1 MPTIGFKGKATV
13 ETLHLTVPYRQL
25 IPDPASSRAERPGLD
40 GNLIIHGDNL
50 QALKALLPSFGGRV
64 KCIYIDPPYNTGNE
78 HWLYNDNVNSPMHQE
93 WLRKVVDRDDLT
105 RHDKWLCMI
114 WPRLRLLRDLLR
126 EDGAIFVS
134 IDDNEV
140 HRLRMVMDEIFGE
153 EQFIATIIWEKVYSP
168 RMDTEGFSISHD
180 YIVVYGKSSET
191 SLNRL
196 VFQQNEK
203 QFSFFD
209 ERKQKYY
216 RRRSIRKEGKD
227 SLRADVPT
235 MFFSL
240 AAPDGAEI
248 YPIKPD
254 GTEGRWRWSREK
266 YAEELKRDNVE
277 WINVD
282 GIWQVYAK
290 QYIDLSASK
299 PPVTLWSHDEVGH
312 NHEAQEE
319 IADIF
324 GPRVFETPKPTRLLK
339 RILQIATDPDE
350 GAIVLDSFAGSG
362 TTAHA
367 VLAQNAEDGGNRRFI
382 LVEQEDYAETL
393 TAERVRRVIAGV
405 PGARDVALRD
415 GYGGAFSFCRLDEP
429 LDDAAMLRGDALPAY
444 RDLARYV
451 FFTTTGEQLDESQI
465 DEERFYLG
473 ESRQYQVY
481 LIYRPDPQFL
491 RSVPLSLAWAQ
502 GLGAPGAKP
511 RLVIAS
517 HKYLDEHKLR
527 ELRIEFCQLPFAI
540 YRSIT

>member
-25 IPDPASSRAERPGLD
+25 IADPAVSCAERPGLD
-40 GNLIIHGDNL
+40 GNLIVHGDNL
-50 QALKALLPSFGGRV
+50 QALKALLPSLGGKI

-78 HWLYNDNVNSPMHQE
+78 SWLYNDNVNSPMHQE
-93 WLRKVVDRDDLT
+93 WLRKVVDREDLT

-114 WPRLRLLRDLLR
+114 WPRLKLLRELLR

-140 HRLRMVMDEIFGE
+140 HRLRMAMDEIFGE

-196 VFQQNEK
+196 IFQQNEK

-209 ERKQKYY
+209 ERKQRYY

-227 SLRADVPT
+227 SLRADVPS

-240 AAPDGAEI
+240 VAPDGAKI

-254 GTEGRWRWSREK
+254 GTEGRWRWSKEK
-266 YAEELKRDNVE
+266 YAEELKLDNVE
-277 WINVD
+277 WINLD

-290 QYIDLSASK
+290 QYLDPSASK
-299 PPVTLWSHDEVGH
+299 PPVTLWPHDEVGH

-324 GPRVFETPKPTRLLK
+324 GPRIFETPKPTRLLK
-339 RILQIATDPDE
+339 RILQIATNPDE
-350 GAIVLDSFAGSG
+350 GALVLDSFAGSG

-367 VLAQNAEDGGNRRFI
+367 VLAQNAQDGGNRRFI

-405 PGARDVALRD
+405 PGARDAALRD
-415 GYGGAFSFCRLDEP
+415 GYGGAYTFYRLGDT
-429 LDDAAMLRGDALPAY
+429 LDDAAMLRGDALPSY
-444 RDLARYV
+444 RELARYV
-451 FFTTTGEQLDESQI
+451 FFTTTGEQVDELRI

-473 ESRQYQVY
+473 ESRQYQIY

-491 RSVPLSLAWAQ
+491 RSVPLNLSWAQ
-502 GLGAPGAKP
+502 GLGAPGPKP

-540 YRSIT
+540 YRFIA